1 MTNILHLG
9 KFYPPDTGGI
19 ESVTVSL
26 ARGAASN
33 GHQVTVLCFEDRGR
47 GNMQDAGVEVLRVP
61 APRIAS
67 QPLSWAYVRHGLR
80 LARKAD
86 VVHVHLPNMLAALTV
101 ALIGTGPKVV
111 LHWHSDVINKGLLAC
126 ITQPLERAMLAR
138 ADKII
143 CTSQPYA
150 DASQPLRPF
159 AGKIAVIPIGVP
171 DIQPSRPASRSALLD
186 SLPSPIREHV
196 HGRPI
201 VLAVGRLV
209 PYKGFS
215 VLIEAAA
222 HMAHDAAIVIVGGG
236 PLDVELRVQAD
247 QQRAPRRALIAG
259 RLDDETLTSLKQLA
273 DIYCMPSIER
283 SEAFGV
289 ALVEALAA
297 GIPAVATQIHG
308 SGVPWV
314 NLDGESGINVSP
326 KDPSALAQALDK
338 LLADKTWHAEVS
350 RGARKRYEQLFTEER
365 AIAQTLALYASVLA
379 TPAR

>member
-19 ESVTVSL
+19 ESVTASL

-33 GHQVTVLCFEDRGR
+33 GDQVTVLCFEDRGR

-61 APRIAS
+61 APKIAS
-67 QPLSWAYVRHGLR
+67 QPLSWAYVRDGLR

-111 LHWHSDVINKGLLAC
+111 LHWHSDVIDKGMLARL
-126 ITQPLERAMLAR
+126 TKPLERAMLAR

-150 DASQPLRPF
+150 DASEPLRKYH
-159 AGKIAVIPIGVP
+159 AKIAVIPIGVP
-171 DIQPSRPASRSALLD
+171 DMRPTRQASRSELLD

-196 HGRPI
+196 RGRPI

-215 VLIEAAA
+215 VLIQAAA
-222 HMAHDAAIVIVGGG
+222 YMAHDVAIIIVGGG
-236 PLDVELRVQAD
+236 PLDVDLRALAD
-247 QQRAPRRALIAG
+247 QQDATKRSRRSNKWPTSTACL
-259 RLDDETLTSLKQLA
+259 RLS
-273 DIYCMPSIER
+273 
-283 SEAFGV
+283 
-289 ALVEALAA
+289 
-297 GIPAVATQIHG
+297 
-308 SGVPWV
+308 
-314 NLDGESGINVSP
+314 
-326 KDPSALAQALDK
+326 
-338 LLADKTWHAEVS
+338 
-350 RGARKRYEQLFTEER
+350 ARKPLGLHWSKRSRQAFRLWPHRFT
-365 AIAQTLALYASVLA
+365 A
-379 TPAR
+379 PAYPG